1 MKKYIQPSILPITY
15 SQDVMTLGASDSEG
29 NGDEFS
35 NYGSFDEDILMKSP
49 KNRLWDD
56 TDDKKFGL

>member
-1 MKKYIQPSILPITY
+1 MKKYIQPSIQPITY
-15 SQDVMTLGASDSEG
+15 SQEVMTLGASDSEG

-35 NYGSFDEDILMKSP
+35 NYGSFDDNTLMKSP

-56 TDDKKFGL
+56 PDDNKFGL

>member
-15 SQDVMTLGASDSEG
+15 SQDLMTLGASDSEG

-35 NYGSFDEDILMKSP
+35 NYGSFDDNTLMKSP

-56 TDDKKFGL
+56 TDCRRC

>member
-1 MKKYIQPSILPITY
+1 MKKYIKPAILPITY

-35 NYGSFDEDILMKSP
+35 NYGSFDDNTLIKPS

-56 TDDKKFGL
+56 ADDKKFGL

>member
-1 MKKYIQPSILPITY
+1 MKKYIKPTILPITY

-29 NGDEFS
+29 NEDEFS
-35 NYGSFDEDILMKSP
+35 NYGSFDDNTLMKSP

-56 TDDKKFGL
+56 TDDKKYGL

>member
-1 MKKYIQPSILPITY
+1 MKKYIQPSIQPITY
-15 SQDVMTLGASDSEG
+15 SQEVMTLGASDSEG
-29 NGDEFS
+29 NEDEFS
-35 NYGSFDEDILMKSP
+35 NYGSFDDNTLMKSP

>member
-1 MKKYIQPSILPITY
+1 MKKYIKPSILPITY
-15 SQDVMTLGASDSEG
+15 SQEVMTLGASDSEG

-35 NYGSFDEDILMKSP
+35 NYGSFDENTLIKPS

-56 TDDKKFGL
+56 PDDNKFGL

>member
-1 MKKYIQPSILPITY
+1 MKKYIQPSSLPITY
-15 SQDVMTLGASDSEG
+15 SQEVMTLGYSDGEG
-29 NGDEFS
+29 SDDEFS

-56 TDDKKFGL
+56 VDDNKFGL